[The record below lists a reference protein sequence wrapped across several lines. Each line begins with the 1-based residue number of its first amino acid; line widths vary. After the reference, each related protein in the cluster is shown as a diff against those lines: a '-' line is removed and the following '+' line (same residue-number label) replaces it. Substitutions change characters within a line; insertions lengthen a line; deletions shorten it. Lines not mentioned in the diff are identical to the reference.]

1 MTGTQIQRFFQ
12 WRSPITDGR
21 WGFFFFFFFAVAAV
35 EMSRRWCVEL
45 CPMCVT
51 VVVFGL
57 MGILQDESQ
66 TYETHSHSVF
76 NCLFFL
82 VKIMT

>member
-1 MTGTQIQRFFQ
+1 MA
-12 WRSPITDGR
+12 DGD
-21 WGFFFFFFFAVAAV
+21 FFFFFFAVAAV
-35 EMSRRWCVEL
+35 EMSRGWCVEL
-45 CPMCVT
+45 CPMYVT

-66 TYETHSHSVF
+66 TYETHSHSSTVF
-76 NCLFFL
+76 FFL